1 MQLSPVI
8 ILATLCIV
16 LQLTSSAPVTT
27 NSHASNSHWLPAVAT
42 WYGSANGDGSDG
54 KHIIKPHF
62 TLSSDRNVKTFSHY
76 IPEYRRSVWLR
87 YVGRRET
94 VTCEGWSG
102 EPYPLQERWR
112 LRSLLQGSV
121 LGQEYMFPKS
131 RHRHH
136 HRRVSRLFEDQ
147 HSLWSQWCGFWSTG
161 YLRRIWSP
169 PQPWSH
175 SRDLPP
181 VHAYFI
187 IIIF

>member
-1 MQLSPVI
+1 MAHFLYITTTTLTYQFHNSLTHSLTHFLSLTVGKTYFSGGKMQLSPVI

-102 EPYPLQERWR
+102 EPYPLQER
-112 LRSLLQGSV
+112 
-121 LGQEYMFPKS
+121 
-131 RHRHH
+131 
-136 HRRVSRLFEDQ
+136 
-147 HSLWSQWCGFWSTG
+147 
-161 YLRRIWSP
+161 
-169 PQPWSH
+169 
-175 SRDLPP
+175 
-181 VHAYFI
+181 
-187 IIIF
+187 